1 MCAGVRAR
9 DRDLP
14 EPMEVPVPQLDALPP
29 APVRTGPLPPALAGR
44 RWCLVLAPVLAGV
57 LAIVGAAAD
66 PAVDQDGRALFE
78 AYAADPDA
86 VQVKSMA
93 YHLAYSF
100 WAVAAL
106 LLAGLVRR
114 RGSWLANAG
123 GALAFLAITT
133 IPGFLLADFYD
144 SAIGRQF
151 GADGALAVEESMSD
165 MWALTAMAGSG
176 VAGLILCL
184 PVATAAAWRAG
195 LLPWWTPV
203 AATAGIVGGFFVV
216 GANVPGAAI
225 MAVGFVVVSVAL
237 ARIDAGA
244 WAPAPTA

>member
-1 MCAGVRAR
+1 
-9 DRDLP
+9 
-14 EPMEVPVPQLDALPP
+14 MEVPVAQLDALSTAP
-29 APVRTGPLPPALAGR
+29 ARTGQLPPALAVR
-44 RWCLVLAPVLAGV
+44 RWFLVLAPVLAGV
-57 LAIVGAAAD
+57 FAIVGAAAD
-66 PAVDQDGRALFE
+66 PAVDQEGRALFE
-78 AYAADPDA
+78 AYAADHDA

-93 YHLAYSF
+93 YHLAYAL

-114 RGSWLANAG
+114 RGSWLANV
-123 GALAFLAITT
+123 GAVLAFLGITT

-151 GADGALAVEESMSD
+151 GADGALAVEESMSG
-165 MWALTAMAGSG
+165 MWALIAMATSG

-195 LLPWWTPV
+195 LVPWWTPV
-203 AATAGIVGGFFVV
+203 AATAGIGGGFLLV

-225 MAVGFVVVSVAL
+225 MAAGFAAVAVAL
-237 ARIDAGA
+237 ARIDATA
-244 WAPAPTA
+244 WDPAQTA

>member
-1 MCAGVRAR
+1 MRAGVRAR
-9 DRDLP
+9 DRGLP
-14 EPMEVPVPQLDALPP
+14 APMEVTVPQLDAVSVAP
-29 APVRTGPLPPALAGR
+29 ARTGRLAPALAAR
-44 RWCLVLAPVLAGV
+44 RWVLVLAPVLAGV
-57 LAIVGAAAD
+57 LAIAGAAAD

-114 RGSWLANAG
+114 RGAWLANT
-123 GALAFLAITT
+123 GAVLAFLAITT

-144 SAIGRQF
+144 SAVGRQF
-151 GADGALAVEESMSD
+151 GADGALAVEQSMSG

-195 LLPWWTPV
+195 LVPWWTPV
-203 AATAGIVGGFFVV
+203 AAIAGIVGGFFVV

-225 MAVGFVVVSVAL
+225 MAVGFAAVSVAV
-237 ARIDAGA
+237 ARIEPAA
-244 WAPAPTA
+244 WAPASTA